1 MTNWN
6 RFKTF
11 ISKLDFADVRKD
23 VADDLKKAS
32 FAMLALWLLALLP
45 RLPVA
50 FSVAPKLFGVDAT
63 AIQTSLWVTWLIFG
77 LAVVL
82 YIVQFVLRV
91 NVRKDLPSK
100 KFVQEKSNLES
111 LSHGK
116 PGRRGYVGS
125 RNLDSGKNALSSLRA
140 LFIKDRNHH

>member
-32 FAMLALWLLALLP
+32 FAMFALWLLALLP

-77 LAVVL
+77 FALVL
-82 YIVQFVLRV
+82 YIAQVLLRV
-91 NVRKDLPSK
+91 NVRKGLISK
-100 KFVQEKSNLES
+100 KIVQQNSNLES
-111 LSHGK
+111 LSNGK
-116 PGRRGYVGS
+116 PGRRGSVDGS
-125 RNLDSGKNALSSLRA
+125 SPDTSKNALSSLRS
-140 LFIKDRNHH
+140 LFNKIRNHH